1 MSNLLKSLFKKS
13 KEVEAQEAEAMA
25 RANEALK
32 LRMRHYLAQTQDK
45 AAA

>member
-1 MSNLLKSLFKKS
+1 MSNLLKSLFKK
-13 KEVEAQEAEAMA
+13 KEPSAEEVEAMA

-32 LRMRHYLAQTQDK
+32 LRMRHYLAQTHDK

>member
-1 MSNLLKSLFKKS
+1 MANLLKTLFKN
-13 KEVEAQEAEAMA
+13 KEPTTEEVEAMA

-32 LRMRHYLAQTQDK
+32 LRMKHFISQTQDR